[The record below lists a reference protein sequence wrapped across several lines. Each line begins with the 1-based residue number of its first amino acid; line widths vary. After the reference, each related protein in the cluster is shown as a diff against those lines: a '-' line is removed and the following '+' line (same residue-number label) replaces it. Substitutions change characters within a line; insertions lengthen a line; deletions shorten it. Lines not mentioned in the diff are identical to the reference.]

1 MNASLQKSADNQNVA
16 NLVAEALEKG
26 LLKKEATQIAFGGDD
41 AIEAKRAELNDE
53 NIAWTMFSEHPLI
66 QKQMHAWAESVGV
79 DLRKVPE
86 NAKSPPKRRASF
98 SQMMMLN
105 VPTGS
110 KSPPKSKPQR
120 RQSFTSV
127 AGFMVPS
134 KKSEDGEVSESKLPI
149 QVEAIGKSW
158 SAFMLSDFATLCVKY
173 LSVPAPPKVDA
184 SLFCEVTPSPGH
196 ISRTCLAI
204 LHRMDLRP
212 TKLDGPRRSD
222 YAGWRG
228 SFWGGDA
235 RIQT

>member
-1 MNASLQKSADNQNVA
+1 
-16 NLVAEALEKG
+16 
-26 LLKKEATQIAFGGDD
+26 
-41 AIEAKRAELNDE
+41 
-53 NIAWTMFSEHPLI
+53 MFSEHPLI
-66 QKQMHAWAESVGV
+66 SKQMHAWAESVGI

-86 NAKSPPKRRASF
+86 NVKSPSKRRS
-98 SQMMMLN
+98 SISEIMILII
-105 VPTGS
+105 
-110 KSPPKSKPQR
+110 PKSKPVR
-120 RQSFTSV
+120 RSSFTKV
-127 AGFMVPS
+127 AGFLVPS
-134 KKSEDGEVSESKLPI
+134 KKNADGEVIESKLPI
-149 QVEAIGKSW
+149 QAAAVRENW

-173 LSVPAPPKVDA
+173 LAVPVPSKVDA